1 MKILTLHQEGIFLS
15 KISKI
20 TKLNWWRAVVPP
32 PHLGSKYVEYS
43 TKNQTSG
50 FVVKAIPYTTYKTE
64 KSKNIPSTNFYIPP
78 SKFYRLKFVF
88 LMVLKISGKTN

>member
-1 MKILTLHQEGIFLS
+1 MPQFL
-15 KISKI
+15 KN
-20 TKLNWWRAVVPP
+20 TKSSSRRAVVTP
-32 PHLGSKYVEYS
+32 PHLGSEYVEYS
-43 TKNQTSG
+43 TKNQISG
-50 FVVKAIPYTTYKTE
+50 FVVKAIPYTAYKTE

>member
-50 FVVKAIPYTTYKTE
+50 FVVKAIPNTAYKTE

-88 LMVLKISGKTN
+88 LMVLKISGLTN

>member
-1 MKILTLHQEGIFLS
+1 MS

-20 TKLNWWRAVVPP
+20 TKLTWWRAVVPP

-50 FVVKAIPYTTYKTE
+50 FVVKAIPYTAYKTV